1 MKKKTMLAFVMG
13 ALVVANGAYAEEN
26 MKSYSLDQM
35 IVTATKEEVK
45 DLEVP
50 AMTQVYT
57 AEEIAGTGATNVLD
71 FLKNTLGAEITD
83 VSAPAK
89 NGVHF
94 RGTGSAGRM
103 RTSALVL
110 LDGVPIN
117 IQGRADLP
125 GIPTSVIKK
134 IEIINGGG
142 SVMYGTDAVD
152 GGVVN
157 VITKEKFD
165 GQVSY
170 GYGTHGKRVADF
182 AYGAGDDKTTVNF
195 AWSHNRIGERGHDNI
210 LGTSADPAKVRYGG
224 KYDGDSFVVT
234 AKHDNHLK
242 FIGMYKDFSNDYYYK
257 NAKQTYDDPIHT
269 SQLYSLS
276 YDNKDLKAN
285 IYYKK
290 YKLGVDEYTTVGGVK
305 NRALTAENRSRVY
318 GVDINNRFHFKNL
331 DVLVGGN
338 FENEHILQTKGTYSR
353 TQNTESIYLMLDA
366 HLTDQTTLSVGG
378 RQLFVEDLGSKFC
391 PQINVLHKLSDNDS
405 LFINANKAYRTP
417 LGEELFGNASH
428 GYTGNLA
435 LRPETGWLT
444 EFGYK
449 RNIKN
454 GNLKAAVF
462 NSKINDRIGKDSTKT
477 YVNKDKFKNTGVE
490 LTVSQKLSKLW
501 NYSAGITYSDPKEQT
516 ATGGVWE
523 QADYKLGFT
532 SQLGYNVGKFGTT
545 INAQYWDK
553 IADVNNSAVN
563 FNVNVRYAFD
573 NHHSLKLNV
582 TNFNDSAK
590 QYSDMGSLPKR
601 SVYAVY
607 TYNF

>member
-1 MKKKTMLAFVMG
+1 MKKKIMLPILMG
-13 ALVVANGAYAEEN
+13 ALLVANGAFAEEN
-26 MKSYSLDQM
+26 VTSYSLDQM

-50 AMTQVYT
+50 AMTQVYSA
-57 AEEIAGTGATNVLD
+57 AEIEGTGAQNVLD

-110 LDGVPIN
+110 IDGVPIN

-125 GIPTSVIKK
+125 GIPTAVIKR

-142 SVMYGTDAVD
+142 SVLYGTDAVD

-157 VITKEKFD
+157 IITKEKFD

-170 GYGTHGKRVADF
+170 GYGTHGKRLAD
-182 AYGAGDDKTTVNF
+182 ASYGAGDEKGTVNV
-195 AWSHNRIGERGHDNI
+195 AWSHNRLGERGHNDI
-210 LGTSADPAKVRYGG
+210 LGASATPSKVRYGG

-234 AKHDNHLK
+234 GQYDKHVK
-242 FIGMYKDFSNDYYYK
+242 VMGMYKQFSNDYYYR
-257 NAKQTYDDPIHT
+257 NATKSYNDPIHT
-269 SQLYSLS
+269 SQLYNVG

-285 IYYKK
+285 VYWKS
-290 YKLGVDEYTTVGGVK
+290 YKLGVDEYSTTGRK
-305 NRALTAENRSRVY
+305 LTAENRSRVL

-338 FENEHILQTKGTYSR
+338 FENEHIKQSMNKYSR
-353 TQNTESIYLMLDA
+353 KQNTEAIYLMLEAQLSDR
-366 HLTDQTTLSVGG
+366 TKLSVGG
-378 RQLFVEDLGSKFC
+378 RQLFVEDLGNKFC

-428 GYTGNLA
+428 GYTGNLD

-444 EFGYK
+444 EMGYK

-454 GNLKAAVF
+454 GNVKAAVF
-462 NSKINDRIGKDSTKT
+462 HSQINDRISKDNTKT
-477 YVNKDKFKNTGVE
+477 FVNKDEFKNTGIE
-490 LTVSQKLSKLW
+490 LMVTQKLSKLW
-501 NYSAGITYSDPKEQT
+501 NYSAGITYANPKE
-516 ATGGVWE
+516 ATDGKWE

-532 SQLGYNVGKFGTT
+532 SQLGYTVGKFGTT
-545 INAQYWDK
+545 LNTQFWDK
-553 IADVNNSAVN
+553 IADIDNSAVN
-563 FNVNVRYAFD
+563 FNVSCKYSFD
-573 NHHSLKLNV
+573 NHHNLKLNV
-582 TNFNDSAK
+582 TNFNDSSK
-590 QYSDMGSLPKR
+590 QYCDMGSLPKR

-607 TYNF
+607 TYSF